1 MEERPRG
8 QEYGLN
14 AGGSTPQ
21 QTPHKHEPQRNHHPT
36 VKNTS
41 LMRWLSR
48 LITPPDGLILDFF
61 AGSGST
67 GVAAFREHFRFVGI
81 EAEAEYC
88 EIAANRLRAERG
100 RYPLFD

>member
-1 MEERPRG
+1 MPLRQDGTERKMPK
-8 QEYGLN
+8 
-14 AGGSTPQ
+14 A
-21 QTPHKHEPQRNHHPT
+21 RNHHPT

-41 LMRWLSR
+41 LMRWLCR
-48 LITPPDGLILDFF
+48 LITPPDGLILDCF

-67 GVAAFREHFRFVGI
+67 GVAAFRENFRFIGI

-88 EIAANRLRAERG
+88 EIAANRLKAERG